1 MTVTA
6 VVAALTVVAGVPA
19 AVTVVAAV
27 PAVPA
32 VPAVVPAVVTVA
44 AVAATVK
51 SAPTRWADRHLMK
64 TRQRARTTRAML
76 MRL

>member
-1 MTVTA
+1 MAVVAVTA
-6 VVAALTVVAGVPA
+6 VVP
-19 AVTVVAAV
+19 AVTVV

-32 VPAVVPAVVTVA
+32 VAVTVA

-51 SAPTRWADRHLMK
+51 SAPTRWADRQPMK

>member
-1 MTVTA
+1 MAVMAVT
-6 VVAALTVVAGVPA
+6 A
-19 AVTVVAAV
+19 AVTVVTVV

-32 VPAVVPAVVTVA
+32 VP

>member
-1 MTVTA
+1 MAVMAVT
-6 VVAALTVVAGVPA
+6 A
-19 AVTVVAAV
+19 AVTVVTVV

-32 VPAVVPAVVTVA
+32 VP

-64 TRQRARTTRAML
+64 TRQRARTTRAMP

>member
-1 MTVTA
+1 VKAVVTVTA
-6 VVAALTVVAGVPA
+6 V
-19 AVTVVAAV
+19 AVTV
-27 PAVPA
+27 
-32 VPAVVPAVVTVA
+32 T

-51 SAPTRWADRHLMK
+51 SAPTRWADRQLMK

>member
-1 MTVTA
+1 MKAAVTVTA
-6 VVAALTVVAGVPA
+6 VVAA
-19 AVTVVAAV
+19 VTVGTVV

-32 VPAVVPAVVTVA
+32 VP